1 MKAKK
6 SFLLVFLLLLGVISC
21 GKKGAL
27 ENPPNYAR
35 PSFSGVVEE
44 E

>member
-1 MKAKK
+1 MKTKK
-6 SFLLVFLLLLGVISC
+6 NFLLVFLLLLGVISC

-27 ENPPNYAR
+27 EKPADYSRPN
-35 PSFSGVVEE
+35 FDMVIEE